1 MSRHRPLIEVALAEG
16 GALVTALPTVR
27 RPLRAQWRAGWS
39 ALRAWL
45 TRPRRVAV
53 LLLAIWAFNLLDLH
67 FTLTESL
74 TRSWF
79 VEANPVA
86 ALVLGTSVTAT
97 VAYKAS
103 MLALG
108 TGILWWLRRRA
119 VAELASWLLTFICL
133 SLMVHWYQ
141 YYLIA
146 PQLEFAS
153 LNAGLPLR

>member
-1 MSRHRPLIEVALAEG
+1 MSRHFPLVEVALAER
-16 GALVTALPTVR
+16 GALLTSLPTVR
-27 RPLRAQWRAGWS
+27 PALREQWRAHWV

-86 ALVLGTSVTAT
+86 AFVLGTSVTAT
-97 VAYKAS
+97 VVYKAT

-119 VAELASWLLTFICL
+119 VAELASWLLTLTCL
-133 SLMVHWYQ
+133 SLMVQWYQ

-146 PQLEFAS
+146 PQLEFAA